1 MKPAAVIEA
10 LVARLGPSH
19 VFTHPG
25 DVTARAH
32 DGRGPAG
39 QALALV
45 RPGTAAEVSEIV
57 RPAAEAGLRLV
68 PAGAPYRLVASR
80 RSGESGSVLF
90 VSAERLGGPPGGRR
104 KAR

>member
-25 DVTARAH
+25 DVTARDH

-57 RPAAEAGLRLV
+57 RLAAEAGLRLV
-68 PAGAPYRLVASR
+68 PPGARTGRVAARAARARTGEGRAGD
-80 RSGESGSVLF
+80 
-90 VSAERLGGPPGGRR
+90 GGVRMGR
-104 KAR
+104 